1 MGGSL
6 LTFLLLLAI
15 ANGLSIFKSMAIVL
29 NFAKTNE
36 NCNNRITNNRI
47 NKLLFLIRTFLIRCM
62 FYPIT

>member
-15 ANGLSIFKSMAIVL
+15 ANGLSIFKSMPIVL

-36 NCNNRITNNRI
+36 N
-47 NKLLFLIRTFLIRCM
+47 
-62 FYPIT
+62 